1 MEQNRTRDHRFFSKM
16 YRTRF
21 RASKNGETVL
31 NLSLLFSLIALL
43 SAPWLVILG
52 LIAALV
58 MGYRFSIDR
67 NGLGFEQN
75 FDDVVRNAAVNVRQ
89 AVGSVTEN
97 R

>member
-1 MEQNRTRDHRFFSKM
+1 MDQSASRDKRFFSVL

-21 RASKNGETVL
+21 RASKNGETVI
-31 NLSLLFSLIALL
+31 NLSLLFSIIALL

-52 LIAALV
+52 VIAALA
-58 MGYRFSIDR
+58 MGYRFSFDK

-75 FDDVVRNAAVNVRQ
+75 FDDVVRNAAGHVRQ
-89 AVGSVTEN
+89 AVDSVTEK